1 MDDQSALKVY
11 HDLTSPKKNTEQM
24 RTDKKEETTVAD
36 KFLESVEESSNV
48 PQGFCEGQ
56 LEPHQPPSSLSLQ
69 CNSKSTQKAEPF
81 ASTHSLQPDKTLDF
95 LEEREK
101 LALAQR
107 EAIKRR
113 YPLKFIV
120 GHYGSGKVCHHSIH
134 PSGMYTFPASKLHD
148 C

>member
-24 RTDKKEETTVAD
+24 RPDKKEETTVAD

-48 PQGFCEGQ
+48 P
-56 LEPHQPPSSLSLQ
+56 LLSLQ

-81 ASTHSLQPDKTLDF
+81 ASTHSLQPDKTLDY
-95 LEEREK
+95 LEEREQ

-120 GHYGSGKVCHHSIH
+120 GHYGSGKVCHHPIH
-134 PSGMYTFPASKLHD
+134 PSRIYSFPASKLHD